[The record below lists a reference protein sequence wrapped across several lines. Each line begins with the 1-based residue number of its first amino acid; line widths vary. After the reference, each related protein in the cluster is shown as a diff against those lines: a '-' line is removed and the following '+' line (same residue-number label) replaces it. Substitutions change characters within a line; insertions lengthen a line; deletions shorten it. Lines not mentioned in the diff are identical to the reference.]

1 MREAAILRKMRAGDP
16 AGLSALM
23 DSYVP
28 YVSVVVWNILR
39 GAMSPEDGEEVVSD
53 VFLAAWDQAA
63 NIQAGHVKGWLGAVA
78 QNKAKSKLRQIGRT
92 VPLEDNMLDIP
103 GMDDPSTDLERAE
116 EQALVRRAVD
126 SLPDQER
133 EIFLRYYYYAQTVKE
148 ISVKMALNE
157 STIKTKLRRG
167 RIKLKEILTRE
178 GLVHEA

>member
-1 MREAAILRKMRAGDP
+1 L
-16 AGLSALM
+16 
-23 DSYVP
+23 
-28 YVSVVVWNILR
+28 
-39 GAMSPEDGEEVVSD
+39 
-53 VFLAAWDQAA
+53 
-63 NIQAGHVKGWLGAVA
+63 
-78 QNKAKSKLRQIGRT
+78 
-92 VPLEDNMLDIP
+92 
-103 GMDDPSTDLERAE
+103 
-116 EQALVRRAVD
+116 D

>member
-1 MREAAILRKMRAGDP
+1 MREAAMLRKIRAGDP

-23 DSYVP
+23 DRYVP
-28 YVSVVVWNILR
+28 YVSVIVWNILR

-63 NIQAGHVKGWLGAVA
+63 SIQVGHLKGWLGAVA
-78 QNKAKSKLRQIGRT
+78 RNKAKSKLRQAGRT
-92 VPLEDNMLDIP
+92 VPLEDDLDIP
-103 GMDDPSTDLERAE
+103 GQDDPSTDLERAE
-116 EQALVRRAVD
+116 EQVLVRRALD